1 MAKEKEQ
8 KKQGQQKGEKPE
20 KQKGQKQKGE
30 KKEAAQQKQPQIE
43 YGTPRLLERWRK
55 EIIPAMMKRFGYK
68 NTMQVPWIE
77 KISINV
83 GVGEAV
89 QDPKILDGIVK
100 EIALIAGQQPVTTK
114 ARKSI
119 SNFKLREGMPLGVR
133 VTLRRAK
140 MYEFF
145 DRLINAAVPRIR
157 DFRGFSDKSFDGRGN
172 YTMGIKEQIIFPEID
187 VDKVTRIYGMDITI
201 VTTAETDEEAYE
213 LLKNFGFPFIR
224 REEIV
229 QQTDAA

>member
-8 KKQGQQKGEKPE
+8 KKKGQQKGGKQEKQE
-20 KQKGQKQKGE
+20 KQKGQK
-30 KKEAAQQKQPQIE
+30 KEAAQKKQSQIE

-55 EIIPAMMKRFGYK
+55 EIIPVMMKRFGYK
-68 NTMQVPWIE
+68 NTMQVPWVE

-89 QDPKILDGIVK
+89 QDAKILESIVK

-119 SNFKLREGMPLGVR
+119 SNFKLREGMPVGVR
-133 VTLRRAK
+133 VTLRRAR
-140 MYEFF
+140 MYEFL
-145 DRLINAAVPRIR
+145 DRFINAAVPRIR

-187 VDKVTRIYGMDITI
+187 VDKVSRIFGMDITI

>member
-8 KKQGQQKGEKPE
+8 KKKQKQKPEGEKPD
-20 KQKGQKQKGE
+20 KKKGG
-30 KKEAAQQKQPQIE
+30 KKESAKEQKPQIE
-43 YGTPRLLERWRK
+43 YSTPRMLERWRK

-68 NTMQVPWIE
+68 NSMEVPFVE
-77 KISINV
+77 RISVNV

-89 QDPKILDGIVK
+89 QDPKILDNIVN
-100 EIALIAGQQPVTTK
+100 ELSLITGQHPVTTK

-119 SNFKLREGMPLGVR
+119 SNFKLREGMPVGVR
-133 VTLRRAK
+133 VTLRRSR
-140 MYEFF
+140 MYEFL

-172 YTMGIKEQIIFPEID
+172 YTLGIKEQIIFPEID

-201 VTTAETDEEAYE
+201 VTTAQTDEEAYE

-224 REEIV
+224 RQEIV

>member
-1 MAKEKEQ
+1 MAKDKEK
-8 KKQGQQKGEKPE
+8 KKKEKG
-20 KQKGQKQKGE
+20 G
-30 KKEAAQQKQPQIE
+30 KKEAAKEQQPQIE
-43 YGTPRLLERWRK
+43 YGVPRLLERWRK
-55 EIIPAMMKRFGYK
+55 EIIPSMMKRFGYK
-68 NTMQVPWIE
+68 NTMQVPWVE

-83 GVGEAV
+83 GVGDAV

-100 EIALIAGQQPVTTK
+100 ELAQIAGQQPVTTK

-119 SNFKLREGMPLGVR
+119 SNFKLREGMPVGVR
-133 VTLRRAK
+133 VTLRRAR
-140 MYEFF
+140 MYEFL

-172 YTMGIKEQIIFPEID
+172 YTFGIKEQIIFPEID
-187 VDKVTRIYGMDITI
+187 VDKVSRIYGMDLTI
-201 VTTAETDEEAYE
+201 VTTANTDEEAYE
-213 LLKNFGFPFIR
+213 LLKHFGFPFIR